1 MRRAALLAMLLAPQ
15 LPAAALAQV
24 TPEHAAALQAQLRDW
39 LQTAVG
45 PGLAIGQS
53 PVDVTAAGDHFDLT
67 YPLLTAVGRPLV
79 TAKMTDAGNGRW
91 SIDDVVVPSPSVFN
105 YRLPPSKTGAPSSE
119 VTTTLTIGK
128 LQQQILLDPS
138 FATPTTATSSYGD
151 LSITTQLPGMTQ
163 LSHLDSAE
171 SHTTIT
177 PASDGRVD
185 ISGDTSAQGYTMKL
199 PDPSDPQAAAIA
211 VNIAGVSVI
220 TTLKDV
226 SKEQGAQ
233 MLHLLV
239 QFGQRADKTAGTKSP
254 ALDPATSL
262 ALLSALGDFAKS
274 VVIAEKLDDMT
285 VTAKGL
291 TGTIKQLGLGLE
303 TKIVDGKAEARLP
316 LSADGLT
323 LPDLGLGTMVQLIPT
338 HVSLTPSV
346 SHVPT
351 GALMQLSK
359 AVVQKQTPD
368 DQDMAAL
375 FSQGPIDAAL
385 DDIQIDL
392 AGSKLAGHIAM
403 VALPDN
409 VSATGQITADNFDSL
424 QQTLAADPQTRQAI
438 PVAIF
443 LKGIARAETG
453 RLVWDVV
460 YRDSSLLINGQ
471 DISAMMAP
479 APPPPP
485 PPAAAPA
492 RPTQRPAPERRPTR
506 P

>member
-316 LSADGLT
+316 A
-323 LPDLGLGTMVQLIPT
+323 LGGW
-338 HVSLTPSV
+338 
-346 SHVPT
+346 
-351 GALMQLSK
+351 
-359 AVVQKQTPD
+359 
-368 DQDMAAL
+368 
-375 FSQGPIDAAL
+375 IDAARSGPRH
-385 DDIQIDL
+385 D
-392 AGSKLAGHIAM
+392 G
-403 VALPDN
+403 
-409 VSATGQITADNFDSL
+409 
-424 QQTLAADPQTRQAI
+424 AADPHSCFA
-438 PVAIF
+438 
-443 LKGIARAETG
+443 
-453 RLVWDVV
+453 
-460 YRDSSLLINGQ
+460 N
-471 DISAMMAP
+471 
-479 APPPPP
+479 
-485 PPAAAPA
+485 
-492 RPTQRPAPERRPTR
+492 PERVACADRRAHATLESRGAEADPGRSGHGRPVQPR
-506 P
+506 ADRRCPRRHPDRSGRQQARRSHRDGCSAG